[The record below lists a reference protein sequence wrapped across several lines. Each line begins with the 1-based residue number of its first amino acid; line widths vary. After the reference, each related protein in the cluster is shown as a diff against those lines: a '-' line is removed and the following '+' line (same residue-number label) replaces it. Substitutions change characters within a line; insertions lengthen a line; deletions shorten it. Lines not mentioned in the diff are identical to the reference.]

1 MGSPFPKNCDVCVI
15 GGGLSGLTAANVLA
29 KQGHKVVLLEQHAQL
44 GGLAAYFKRPGGF
57 TFDVSL
63 HGFPVGM
70 IKSCRRYWNATIA
83 NSIVQLPHV
92 RFVNPQFQFETTFD
106 RTDFTNKL
114 VNVFKISPERVEA
127 FFEHLRGMNF
137 YDADR
142 RTTGELF
149 EEFFP
154 QRPDVHR
161 LLMEPITYAN
171 GSTLEDPA
179 ITYGIVFSNFMSK
192 GVYTFRGGTDCLIRE
207 MTTELQKNGVTIV
220 KRAQVEK
227 ILTEKREGIPTVVG
241 LQVNGETIACKAI
254 VSNANLKATIL
265 SLLEPNDIDEA
276 FRAETKAVRLNNSSC
291 QVYMGFKEG
300 ETLPG
305 IGDLIFTS
313 DEECFSSA
321 SLKAFETKSRTFSV
335 YYPSIR
341 PESQTPR
348 YTIVASTN
356 ALWEDWANLSEE
368 GYKAAKE
375 TLKQRTLTALERFVP
390 HAVDKI
396 AWIEVATPRTF
407 QRYTQH
413 WEGSSFGTKFEGL
426 KISMELSQHV
436 RGLYHAGSV
445 GIIMS
450 GWLGT
455 VNYGVITADK
465 VDQYLRTRAS

>member
-15 GGGLSGLTAANVLA
+15 GSGLSGLTAANVLA
-29 KQGHKVVLLEQHAQL
+29 KQGHTVVLLEQHAQL

-227 ILTEKREGIPTVVG
+227 ILTEKREGVPTVIG
-241 LQVNGETIACKAI
+241 LQANGETIACKAI

-265 SLLEPNDIDEA
+265 SLLEPNDIDET
-276 FRAETKAVRLNNSSC
+276 FRSETKAVRLNNSSC

-300 ETLPG
+300 ETLSH

-313 DEECFSSA
+313 DEERFSSA
-321 SLKAFETKSRTFSV
+321 SLKAFDTQSRTFSV

-341 PESQTPR
+341 PESPTPR

-356 ALWEDWANLSEE
+356 ALWEDWANLSEGE
-368 GYKAAKE
+368 YKAAKE
-375 TLKQRTLTALERFVP
+375 TLKQRTLAALERFVP

-413 WEGSSFGTKFEGL
+413 WEGASFGTKFEGL
-426 KISMELSQHV
+426 KVSMELPQHV
-436 RGLYHAGSV
+436 HGLYHAGSV

-465 VDQYLRTRAS
+465 VDQYLRVRVS

>member
-1 MGSPFPKNCDVCVI
+1 MGALSPKNCDVCVI

-29 KQGHKVVLLEQHAQL
+29 KQGHAVVLLEQHAQL

-114 VNVFKISPERVEA
+114 VNVFKIPLERVEA

-161 LLMEPITYAN
+161 LLMEPVTYAN
-171 GSTLEDPA
+171 GSTLKDPA

-220 KRAQVEK
+220 KRVQVEK

-241 LQVNGETIACKAI
+241 LQANGEAIACKAI

-265 SLLEPNDIDEA
+265 SLLDSNDIDEA

-300 ETLPG
+300 ETLPN

-313 DEECFSSA
+313 DEERFSSA
-321 SLKAFETKSRTFSV
+321 SLKAFDTKSRTFSV

-341 PESQTPR
+341 PESPTPR

-356 ALWEDWANLSEE
+356 ALWDDWASLSEE
-368 GYKAAKE
+368 DYKAAKE
-375 TLKQRTLTALERFVP
+375 TLKQRTLAALERFVP

-396 AWIEVATPRTF
+396 ARIEVATPRTF

-413 WEGSSFGTKFEGL
+413 WEGASFGTKFEGL
-426 KISMELSQHV
+426 KVSMELSQHV
-436 RGLYHAGSV
+436 HGLYHTGSV

-455 VNYGVITADK
+455 INYGVITADK
-465 VDQYLRTRAS
+465 ADQYLRACA

>member
-1 MGSPFPKNCDVCVI
+1 MGALFPKNCDVCVI
-15 GGGLSGLTAANVLA
+15 GSGLSGLTAANVLA
-29 KQGHKVVLLEQHAQL
+29 KQGHAVVLLEQHAQL

-207 MTTELQKNGVTIV
+207 MTTELQKNQCSNVS
-220 KRAQVEK
+220 R
-227 ILTEKREGIPTVVG
+227 
-241 LQVNGETIACKAI
+241 KARC
-254 VSNANLKATIL
+254 SYRGRN
-265 SLLEPNDIDEA
+265 
-276 FRAETKAVRLNNSSC
+276 R
-291 QVYMGFKEG
+291 
-300 ETLPG
+300 
-305 IGDLIFTS
+305 
-313 DEECFSSA
+313 
-321 SLKAFETKSRTFSV
+321 RT
-335 YYPSIR
+335 
-341 PESQTPR
+341 
-348 YTIVASTN
+348 
-356 ALWEDWANLSEE
+356 
-368 GYKAAKE
+368 
-375 TLKQRTLTALERFVP
+375 
-390 HAVDKI
+390 
-396 AWIEVATPRTF
+396 
-407 QRYTQH
+407 
-413 WEGSSFGTKFEGL
+413 
-426 KISMELSQHV
+426 
-436 RGLYHAGSV
+436 
-445 GIIMS
+445 
-450 GWLGT
+450 
-455 VNYGVITADK
+455 
-465 VDQYLRTRAS
+465 